1 MALDHIV
8 QPFWLSVRLNDADKE
23 TRSKRALFP
32 LTIYDLFTSACS
44 ASIRTAKVSRYELSY
59 IDSVMFAWGH
69 LPTPPRCPLGQKLT
83 SDSRQAESALNGPS

>member
-44 ASIRTAKVSRYELSY
+44 ASIRTAKVSRLHRLGDVCLGS
-59 IDSVMFAWGH
+59 FAD
-69 LPTPPRCPLGQKLT
+69 T
-83 SDSRQAESALNGPS
+83 AEMSLWVRS